1 MGYFA
6 VYTFISGLV
15 MLASYIVYKWLL
27 SAENQPGFN
36 RAVLL
41 TIYVLSF
48 AAFPLSKVISSAH
61 QYVASDIA
69 LGELTAAITENTAN
83 GSTASSFAFV
93 SILLWIYLTGM
104 IATAVC
110 TVAVAIRIH
119 RIISSGERQELDGC
133 ILVTVSRPGIAPFS
147 YGRYVVISTGE
158 DPDVVRMIL
167 CHERAHIA
175 CLHFADLLLA
185 QIVCIILWYNPA
197 AWLMLSE
204 LKSVHEY
211 QADSHV
217 LAGGV
222 NCRQYQLLLIKK
234 AVGVRFPSLAN
245 SLNHS
250 KLKKR
255 ITMMQNQKTS
265 SVRRTR
271 ALALVPA
278 IAFTL
283 ALVNIPTVTNAFG
296 RVADTSLDFI
306 SDEID
311 SKVTNSQ
318 PSMQIQEQ
326 TSSSAVKEKTDCEPD
341 KLPQFIGGEPELFRY
356 LMDNV
361 KYPAEAEKAGAQ
373 GRVVVHFT
381 VQADGSISDVSVPD
395 PIHPALDAEAIRV
408 VKSMNGR
415 WNAGENEGQKIS
427 CSFALPISFRLK
439 KDEKNK

>member
-48 AAFPLSKVISSAH
+48 AAFPLSNIISSTD
-61 QYVASDIA
+61 QYVASDFA
-69 LGELTAAITENTAN
+69 MGELTAAITGNTAN
-83 GSTASSFAFV
+83 GSATSSFV

-104 IATAVC
+104 IATALW

-147 YGRYVVISTGE
+147 YGRYVVINAGE
-158 DPDVVRMIL
+158 DPDAVRMIL

-185 QIVCIILWYNPA
+185 QIVCIIQWYNPA

-211 QADSHV
+211 QADSQV
-217 LAGGV
+217 LARGV

-306 SDEID
+306 TVEID

-318 PSMQIQEQ
+318 PSMQMQEQ
-326 TSSSAVKEKTDCEPD
+326 TSSSAVNEKTDCEPD
-341 KLPQFIGGEPELFRY
+341 KLPQFIGGELELMRY

-361 KYPAEAEKAGAQ
+361 KYPDEAEKAGAQ
-373 GRVVVHFT
+373 GTVVVHFT

-415 WNAGENEGQKIS
+415 WNAGENEGKKIS
-427 CSFALPISFRLK
+427 CSFALPISFKLK
-439 KDEKNK
+439 KDDKSK